1 MFIFC
6 VRRLFFLSLLS
17 VVVFLCKA
25 QQVHFVYLQTENGQP
40 FYAKM
45 NNNLV
50 SSSPEGYIILPDLR
64 DSTYQLVVG
73 FPKNKF
79 PEEKFTVTIDKKD
92 EGFLLKNF
100 DENGWQLF
108 NLQTLALIQGTN
120 EKAIVK
126 VGKKEADPFSS
137 MLASVVRDSSI
148 LQDHEAA
155 ISAPVK
161 VDTPTAKENIPAVK
175 ADNHPVATENAV
187 VITEPVSSTTTKEGQ
202 SISMILNIADSN
214 GLQRIYEDKT
224 NGLDTIRIF
233 FPPDKTVDNVVVD
246 QDNTKNNIG
255 KNLMPGETPT
265 NDNSKS
271 EFTITP
277 TEIPKADST
286 TSPSSDENTNILKPD
301 SINEGASAA
310 DKTILPLSEQM
321 AENNKESLE
330 KENNP
335 QDLKTVISASETNEK
350 DQTSQQQDNGSKR
363 DSTGERPESQI
374 ILLPKEV
381 TSSKINSD
389 CKEFA
394 TNEDFLKLRRK
405 MAYENNAENMIKVAK
420 KYFRTKCFSTEQIK
434 DLSYLFLKDKGKYMF
449 FDAAYPFTSDS
460 DQYQTLQSQLRDKYY
475 LNRFKAMIHK

>member
-1 MFIFC
+1 MFTSCI
-6 VRRLFFLSLLS
+6 RRLFFLALLS

-25 QQVHFVYLQTENGQP
+25 QQVHFVYLQTENGHP
-40 FYAKM
+40 FYAKI

-50 SSSPEGYIILPDLR
+50 SSSPEGYIIIPDLK

-79 PEEKFTVTIDKKD
+79 PEEKFTLTIDKKD

-120 EKAIVK
+120 ENAIAK
-126 VGKKEADPFSS
+126 VEKKEADPFSS
-137 MLASVVRDSSI
+137 MLASVVKDSSI

-155 ISAPVK
+155 VSTPVK
-161 VDTPTAKENIPAVK
+161 VDTPAAKEDIPTVK
-175 ADNHPVATENAV
+175 ADNLSVATEKTPATV
-187 VITEPVSSTTTKEGQ
+187 VPVSSTETKEGQ
-202 SISMILNIADSN
+202 SISMILNKADSE

-233 FPPDKTVDNVVVD
+233 FPPDKTVDNVVLD
-246 QDNTKNNIG
+246 QNNAKEIIAKNV
-255 KNLMPGETPT
+255 MPGETPA

-277 TEIPKADST
+277 TEIPKVDSSN
-286 TSPSSDENTNILKPD
+286 SPSVDERINILKQD
-301 SINEGASAA
+301 SSNDNASST
-310 DKTILPLSEQM
+310 DKTVLPLSEQM
-321 AENNKESLE
+321 IENNKASLE

-335 QDLKTVISASETNEK
+335 QDLKTVTSDSKTNQK
-350 DQTSQQQDNGSKR
+350 DQTLQQQDNVSAR
-363 DSTGERPESQI
+363 DRTGERIESQI
-374 ILLPKEV
+374 TLLPKEV
-381 TSSKINSD
+381 TSTTVNSD

-405 MAYENNAENMIKVAK
+405 MASENNDENMIKVAR
-420 KYFRTKCFSTEQIK
+420 KYFRSKCFSTEQIK
-434 DLSYLFLKDKGKYMF
+434 DLSYLFLKDEGKYMF

-460 DQYQTLQSQLRDKYY
+460 DQYRTLKAQLKDEYY
-475 LNRFKAMIHK
+475 LNRFKAMIRK